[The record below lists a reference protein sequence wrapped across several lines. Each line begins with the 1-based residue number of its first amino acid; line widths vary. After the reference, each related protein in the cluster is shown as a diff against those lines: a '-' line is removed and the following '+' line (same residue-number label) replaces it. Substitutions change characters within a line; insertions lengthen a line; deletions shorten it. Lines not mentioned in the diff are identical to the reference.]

1 MSFDTEKMNLIL
13 GTSSIT
19 YENDKKVNNPVKLN
33 VLKILFEK
41 YGIIEEDLVSAELEV
56 VPALKAR
63 DVGLDR
69 SLMAS
74 YGHDDRVCAYTAL
87 TGLID
92 SSSSLKNP
100 AVLLV
105 DKEEIGSD
113 GNT

>member
-1 MSFDTEKMNLIL
+1 M
-13 GTSSIT
+13 
-19 YENDKKVNNPVKLN
+19 KLN

-92 SSSSLKNP
+92 SSSSLKKILQYCWLIRKKLG
-100 AVLLV
+100 VM
-105 DKEEIGSD
+105 EIPEQRIIFGLM
-113 GNT
+113 